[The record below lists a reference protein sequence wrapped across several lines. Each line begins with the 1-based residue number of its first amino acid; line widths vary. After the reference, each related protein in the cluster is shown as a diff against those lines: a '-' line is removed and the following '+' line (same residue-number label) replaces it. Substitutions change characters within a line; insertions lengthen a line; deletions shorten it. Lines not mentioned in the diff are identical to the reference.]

1 MVNYVQR
8 LFIVIVSNA
17 GGQGKTTLA
26 RLLKSLL
33 EMAGQPVQILDGD
46 AGNAAISMIDPS
58 AARLGWGV
66 QSTVN
71 AQIVEAYRDQNVILD
86 LGANTMASAREIVDM
101 LPQLIADF
109 EAAGHNT
116 LAVFP
121 VTPNKLGAAGALE
134 RLTQLFPAQNKLV
147 VLNDVDGSG
156 AFEPLDLPLPMARLD
171 QLAPGFM
178 GYIDTLPAR
187 SFGEA
192 VTSPASDHKI
202 AARHIAQWMLGLAK
216 DLPFQDV
223 FGSAVKQLG
232 QIPEPDKIRHRI
244 DTVSSTSDARLSEYA
259 NRAPI
264 LDLLDKHGWDL
275 VRVRDAID
283 EILGKQA

>member
-1 MVNYVQR
+1 MVNYIQR
-8 LFIVIVSNA
+8 LLIIIVSNA

-46 AGNAAISMIDPS
+46 AGNAAISVIDPT

-71 AQIVEAYRDQNVILD
+71 AQIVEAFKDRHVIVD
-86 LGANTMASAREIVDM
+86 LGANTMASAREIADM
-101 LPQLIADF
+101 LPQLIEDF
-109 EAAGHNT
+109 EAVGHNT

-121 VTPNKLGAAGALE
+121 MTPNKAGAAGALE

-147 VLNDVDGSG
+147 VLNDLDGSG
-156 AFEPLDLPLPMARLD
+156 NFEPLDLPLPTAKLGH
-171 QLAPGFM
+171 LAPGFM
-178 GYIDTLPAR
+178 GYVDTLRGR

-192 VTSPASDHKI
+192 VMSPASDHQI
-202 AARHIAQWMLGLAK
+202 AAQHIARWMRSFGK
-216 DLPFQDV
+216 DLPLQAV
-223 FGSAVKQLG
+223 FGPAVKQLG
-232 QIPEPDKIRHRI
+232 QLPAPDKIRFTVER
-244 DTVSSTSDARLSEYA
+244 VSSTSDAQLLENARKTT
-259 NRAPI
+259 I

-275 VRVRDAID
+275 VRFRDAID
-283 EILGKQA
+283 EILGNQA

>member
-8 LFIVIVSNA
+8 LLIVIVSNA

-46 AGNAAISMIDPS
+46 AGNAAISVIDPT
-58 AARLGWGV
+58 AARIGWGV

-71 AQIVEAYRDQNVILD
+71 AQIVEAFKDGHVIFD

-109 EAAGHNT
+109 EAEGHNT

-121 VTPNKLGAAGALE
+121 VTPNKAGAAGALE

-156 AFEPLDLPLPMARLD
+156 NFEPLDLPLPTAKLGH
-171 QLAPGFM
+171 LAPGFM
-178 GYIDTLPAR
+178 GYVDTLPGR
-187 SFGEA
+187 SFGGA
-192 VTSPASDHKI
+192 AMSPASDHQI
-202 AARHIAQWMLGLAK
+202 AAQHIARWMRSFGK
-216 DLPFQDV
+216 DLPFQTV
-223 FGSAVKQLG
+223 FGSAIKQIG
-232 QIPEPDKIRHRI
+232 QIPEPDKIRFTVER
-244 DTVSSTSDARLSEYA
+244 VSSTSDAQLLENARKTT
-259 NRAPI
+259 I

-275 VRVRDAID
+275 VRFRDAID
-283 EILGKQA
+283 EILGNQA